1 MRASFILSEIGIGLR
16 RNLTMTVAVIVTT
29 AVSLAFFGFG
39 LLFNRQVEEMKDFW
53 YDKVE
58 VSVFLCGQDSDA
70 PSCAAG
76 EVSQAQRDQIQGDL
90 QAMPEVSNVFYESK
104 QQAYTRFKE
113 QFKESA
119 IADNVTADQMPE
131 SFRVKLKDPEEFPIV
146 ATAFAGRDGVEQVQ
160 DQKALLEKFFRVLNY
175 LKAGAWGLALIM
187 IVVAVLLISNT
198 IRVAAFS
205 RRRETGIMKLVGA
218 SSFSIQLPF
227 LLEGRH
233 RRADRGA
240 DGQRRDRA
248 VPEPGG
254 RARCAPRVPVHRLRR
269 LAGLLVHRA
278 LDNPCRCGA
287 GRHGE
292 FPDLAQ
298 VPPGLGHAGSDN
310 PGHRPG
316 GGQRKRQKARFATRI
331 SSGVPIGKGKAGSPG
346 TTVDL
351 EEVPA
356 ACVSAPH

>member
-90 QAMPEVSNVFYESK
+90 RGMPEVANVFYESK

-131 SFRVKLKDPEEFPIV
+131 SFRVKLKDPEKFPIV

-160 DQKALLEKFFRVLNY
+160 DQNALLEKFFRVLNY

-227 LLEGRH
+227 LLEGAIAGLIGALMASGAIALFQSQVVERVA
-233 RRADRGA
+233 RPAFPFTDFVGGA
-240 DGQRRDRA
+240 DFWYTVQYIIPVGVALAALASFLTLRKYL
-248 VPEPGG
+248 
-254 RARCAPRVPVHRLRR
+254 RV
-269 LAGLLVHRA
+269 
-278 LDNPCRCGA
+278 
-287 GRHGE
+287 
-292 FPDLAQ
+292 
-298 VPPGLGHAGSDN
+298 
-310 PGHRPG
+310 
-316 GGQRKRQKARFATRI
+316 
-331 SSGVPIGKGKAGSPG
+331 
-346 TTVDL
+346 
-351 EEVPA
+351 
-356 ACVSAPH
+356 

>member
-1 MRASFILSEIGIGLR
+1 MRATFILSEIGIGLR

-90 QAMPEVSNVFYESK
+90 QAMPEVADVFYESK

-131 SFRVKLKDPEEFPIV
+131 SFRVKLKDPEKFPIV

-227 LLEGRH
+227 LLEGAIAGLIGALMASGAIALFQSQVVERVA
-233 RRADRGA
+233 RPAFPFTDFVGWADFWYTVRYI
-240 DGQRRDRA
+240 
-248 VPEPGG
+248 
-254 RARCAPRVPVHRLRR
+254 VPVGVALAALASFLTLRKYLR
-269 LAGLLVHRA
+269 V
-278 LDNPCRCGA
+278 
-287 GRHGE
+287 
-292 FPDLAQ
+292 
-298 VPPGLGHAGSDN
+298 
-310 PGHRPG
+310 
-316 GGQRKRQKARFATRI
+316 
-331 SSGVPIGKGKAGSPG
+331 
-346 TTVDL
+346 
-351 EEVPA
+351 
-356 ACVSAPH
+356 

>member
-39 LLFNRQVEEMKDFW
+39 LLFNRQVDQMKDYW

-58 VSVFLCGQDSDA
+58 VSVFLCGQDSEA

-76 EVSQAQRDQIQGDL
+76 EVSQAQREQIQSDL
-90 QAMPEVSNVFYESK
+90 RGMPEVANVFYESK

-131 SFRVKLKDPEEFPIV
+131 SFRVKLKNPEQFPIV

-175 LKAGAWGLALIM
+175 LKAGAWGLAFIM

-227 LLEGRH
+227 LLEG
-233 RRADRGA
+233 AI
-240 DGQRRDRA
+240 
-248 VPEPGG
+248 
-254 RARCAPRVPVHRLRR
+254 
-269 LAGLLVHRA
+269 AGLIGA
-278 LDNPCRCGA
+278 LMATGA
-287 GRHGE
+287 IALFQSQVVERVARPA
-292 FPDLAQ
+292 FPFTDFVGWGDVWHTVLYIIPVGVALAAFASF
-298 VPPGLGHAGSDN
+298 LTL
-310 PGHRPG
+310 
-316 GGQRKRQKARFATRI
+316 RKYLR
-331 SSGVPIGKGKAGSPG
+331 V
-346 TTVDL
+346 
-351 EEVPA
+351 
-356 ACVSAPH
+356 

>member
-16 RNLTMTVAVIVTT
+16 RNLTMTIAVIVTT

-39 LLFNRQVEEMKDFW
+39 LLFNKQVETMKDFW

-90 QAMPEVSNVFYESK
+90 RGMPEVANVFYESK

-131 SFRVKLKDPEEFPIV
+131 SFRVKLKDPEKFPIV

-227 LLEGRH
+227 LLEG
-233 RRADRGA
+233 AISGFLGA
-240 DGQRRDRA
+240 LLATGAFVLIKA
-248 VPEPGG
+248 VLVDEIL
-254 RARCAPRVPVHRLRR
+254 AP
-269 LAGLLVHRA
+269 
-278 LDNPCRCGA
+278 N
-287 GRHGE
+287 
-292 FPDLAQ
+292 FPIT
-298 VPPGLGHAGSDN
+298 
-310 PGHRPG
+310 
-316 GGQRKRQKARFATRI
+316 RFITWGDVWL
-331 SSGVPIGKGKAGSPG
+331 SSGTVFVIGVA
-346 TTVDL
+346 L
-351 EEVPA
+351 A
-356 ACVSAPH
+356 AIASFLTLMKYLRV

>member
-29 AVSLAFFGFG
+29 AVSLTFFGFG
-39 LLFNRQVEEMKDFW
+39 LLFNKQVNEMKDYW

-58 VSVFLCGQDSDA
+58 VSVFLCGQDSEA

-76 EVSQAQRDQIQGDL
+76 EVSQAQREQIQTDL
-90 QAMPEVSNVFYESK
+90 RGMPEVANVFYESK
-104 QQAYTRFKE
+104 QQAYKRFKE

-131 SFRVKLKDPEEFPIV
+131 SFRVKLKNPEQFPIV

-175 LKAGAWGLALIM
+175 LKAGAWGLAPIM

-227 LLEGRH
+227 LLEG
-233 RRADRGA
+233 AI
-240 DGQRRDRA
+240 
-248 VPEPGG
+248 
-254 RARCAPRVPVHRLRR
+254 
-269 LAGLLVHRA
+269 AGLIGA
-278 LDNPCRCGA
+278 LMATGA
-287 GRHGE
+287 IALFQSQVVERVARPAFPFTDFVGWSDVGRTVIWIIPVGVL
-292 FPDLAQ
+292 LAA
-298 VPPGLGHAGSDN
+298 LASFLTL
-310 PGHRPG
+310 
-316 GGQRKRQKARFATRI
+316 RKYLR
-331 SSGVPIGKGKAGSPG
+331 V
-346 TTVDL
+346 
-351 EEVPA
+351 
-356 ACVSAPH
+356 

>member
-39 LLFNRQVEEMKDFW
+39 LLFNRQVDQMKDYW

-58 VSVFLCGQDSDA
+58 VSVFLCGQDSEA

-76 EVSQAQRDQIQGDL
+76 EVSQAQREQIQSDL
-90 QAMPEVSNVFYESK
+90 RGMPEVANVFYESK

-131 SFRVKLKDPEEFPIV
+131 SFRVKLKNPEQFPIV

-175 LKAGAWGLALIM
+175 LKAGAWGLAFIM

-227 LLEGRH
+227 LLEG
-233 RRADRGA
+233 AIAGLIGA
-240 DGQRRDRA
+240 LMATGAIALFQSQVVER
-248 VPEPGG
+248 V
-254 RARCAPRVPVHRLRR
+254 ARPAFPFTDFVGWGDVWHTVLYIVPVGVALAAFASFLTLRKYLR
-269 LAGLLVHRA
+269 V
-278 LDNPCRCGA
+278 
-287 GRHGE
+287 
-292 FPDLAQ
+292 
-298 VPPGLGHAGSDN
+298 
-310 PGHRPG
+310 
-316 GGQRKRQKARFATRI
+316 
-331 SSGVPIGKGKAGSPG
+331 
-346 TTVDL
+346 
-351 EEVPA
+351 
-356 ACVSAPH
+356 

>member
-39 LLFNRQVEEMKDFW
+39 LLFSKQVNTMKDFW

-58 VSVFLCGQDSDA
+58 VSVFLCGQDSSA

-76 EVSQAQRDQIQGDL
+76 QVTQSQRNQVERDLRG
-90 QAMPEVSNVFYESK
+90 MPQVRTVFYESK
-104 QQAYTRFKE
+104 AQAYTRFKS
-113 QFKESA
+113 QFKDSA

-131 SFRVKLKDPEEFPIV
+131 SFRVKLKNPQQFPIV

-175 LKAGAWGLALIM
+175 LQAGAWGLALIM

-227 LLEGRH
+227 LLEGAIAGFIGASMATGAIALFQSQVIERVA
-233 RRADRGA
+233 RPAFPFTRFVGWADVWA
-240 DGQRRDRA
+240 T
-248 VPEPGG
+248 VPWMVLVGVALAAFASFLTL
-254 RARCAPRVPVHRLRR
+254 RKYLRV
-269 LAGLLVHRA
+269 
-278 LDNPCRCGA
+278 
-287 GRHGE
+287 
-292 FPDLAQ
+292 
-298 VPPGLGHAGSDN
+298 
-310 PGHRPG
+310 
-316 GGQRKRQKARFATRI
+316 
-331 SSGVPIGKGKAGSPG
+331 
-346 TTVDL
+346 
-351 EEVPA
+351 
-356 ACVSAPH
+356 